1 MANPVPTTP
10 KEKEIVVS
18 DVPAELT
25 EKIKLELQSIGSSCL
40 MDFSQAAR
48 FVVRNS
54 QTQDTL
60 LKAARNF
67 STTEEAINS
76 AQQGL
81 FQLSKRMQD
90 VLGQSDRISHSFGG
104 LALTLESIKNT
115 NSLVKQPQSQQQP
128 V

>member
-1 MANPVPTTP
+1 
-10 KEKEIVVS
+10 
-18 DVPAELT
+18 
-25 EKIKLELQSIGSSCL
+25 